1 MDGEKKFKNIIRKYP
16 ISSVAGLLYDV
27 CMMYLKSINQCMY
40 GLSRK
45 GLEEEEGKEEKHMYK
60 KHKHIGVKTD
70 MGGERGG

>member
-1 MDGEKKFKNIIRKYP
+1 LDGEKKFKNIIRKYP

-45 GLEEEEGKEEKHMYK
+45 GSEEGKEEKHMYK